1 MLTVARAKD
10 SVRLDPSSSAPVAK
24 RSVNVFLLI
33 YAILS
38 SVYLHIDSIPY
49 CVCVTTCCVCVLCV
63 CVSQE
68 GGFERQS
75 AEPVDH
81 FDGQY
86 PKDRI
91 IGTCNICRKTDVLV
105 GGVCPHLLYSPLS
118 PSQPNIS
125 FQCVACDERDQAIL
139 RQIRDN
145 IHDIPCMKCSLRQLV
160 ILTVSPSSSLSP
172 DLSLREIVIQMR
184 CSCRHCM
191 CLVCFRNLCRVKLD
205 NNSFGN
211 FEGFGYSVC
220 CPGPGENDVNTA
232 LHHNDVICFPGLGAD
247 CKDVPILDPHH
258 FKIVDENPT
267 MDGTFVG
274 PLPSFSFSFT
284 PRIIYTLFTKTD
296 IHFLCSTRSSKTN
309 RLTTIVRPETTFCVS
324 VRRRLPCR
332 LLAPC
337 RLNQSNN
344 KRLSQLSLDK
354 SQFDVKQLT

>member
-1 MLTVARAKD
+1 MATGGQGEVTLIATYCGKRLSLTVPTTVKVGDVVHKAVETLNLRKEDLPLSLLYQGDPIDDMAPLEVALAKMKG
-10 SVRLDPSSSAPVAK
+10 VTAIHLVK
-24 RSVNVFLLI
+24 RSVQTSGKTTVHKSNVTREGWLHA
-33 YAILS
+33 YCSTCEGLS
-38 SVYLHIDSIPY
+38 KIRPIFKCSS
-49 CVCVTTCCVCVLCV
+49 CKE
-63 CVSQE
+63 E

-81 FDGQY
+81 FDGEY

-91 IGTCNICRKTDVLV
+91 IGTCNICRKTDVL
-105 GGVCPHLLYSPLS
+105 
-118 PSQPNIS
+118 PNIS

-145 IHDIPCMKCSLRQLV
+145 IHDIPCMKCSLRQ
-160 ILTVSPSSSLSP
+160 
-172 DLSLREIVIQMR
+172 EIVIQMR

-220 CPGPGENDVNTA
+220 CPGPG
-232 LHHNDVICFPGLGAD
+232 AD

-284 PRIIYTLFTKTD
+284 PHIYNLY
-296 IHFLCSTRSSKTN
+296 
-309 RLTTIVRPETTFCVS
+309 
-324 VRRRLPCR
+324 
-332 LLAPC
+332 
-337 RLNQSNN
+337 
-344 KRLSQLSLDK
+344 SLY
-354 SQFDVKQLT
+354 